1 MLSPSARRRLSG
13 TRGHSGASSRQHLLP
28 GLPGDRPVGELFQ
41 ELPGVLLVL
50 ADGVVGQVLADAVHQ
65 VRAGPRGAC
74 LLRLRESGGHGR
86 AFLRVREFP
95 A

>member
-1 MLSPSARRRLSG
+1 M
-13 TRGHSGASSRQHLLP
+13 
-28 GLPGDRPVGELFQ
+28 
-41 ELPGVLLVL
+41 LLVL

-65 VRAGPRGAC
+65 VRAGPRGAR
-74 LLRLRESGGHGR
+74 LLRLRESGGHGG